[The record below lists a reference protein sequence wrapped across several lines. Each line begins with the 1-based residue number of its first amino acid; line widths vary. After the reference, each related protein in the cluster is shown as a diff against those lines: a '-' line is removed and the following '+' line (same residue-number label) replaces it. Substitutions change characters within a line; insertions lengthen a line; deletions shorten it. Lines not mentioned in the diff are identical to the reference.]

1 MLIFWLIVCGMI
13 FIALFFVL
21 RPLLVRK
28 RNRQDNRTEPMLAVY
43 RSRLA
48 EMKTEVEAGLLSE
61 TEAAV
66 AEDELNKDLL
76 NEVEESKNQAVQP
89 TTPESRNWW
98 AAGITVVLLPVIAM
112 SIYTVL
118 GNPDM
123 VSGSPQPHAISQDSS
138 AMHPSSVEEMVDQ
151 LATRLANDPDDT
163 QGWLMLTNSYMT
175 LGRYQKAVE
184 AVEHL
189 YALHGDEPYI
199 MLRYADVLATANG
212 GRLSGKPAELI
223 QKALALDPDNITG
236 LWLAGMTED
245 EQGNQAAA
253 IEYWQRLLPLLKDDQ
268 DSLER
273 VQQLISRAQGK
284 PVDSQQITGTTDKPE
299 VMADKSKSIIVDIS
313 LSPDFANETDPEDS
327 LFIYAKAV
335 DGPPMPLAVV
345 REKVKNLP
353 LQVTLD
359 DSSAMLPGVKLSDFK
374 QIKISARIS
383 KSGDPISQPGDLI
396 GETVSKTNPVTIL
409 INKKIP

>member
-1 MLIFWLIVCGMI
+1 MLIFWLVVCVMI

-21 RPLLVRK
+21 RPLFVRN
-28 RNRQDNRTEPMLAVY
+28 RNRQDSRIEPMLSVY
-43 RSRLA
+43 RSRLV

-66 AEDELNKDLL
+66 AENELNKDLL
-76 NEVEESKNQAVQP
+76 NEVVENKNQVDHSAK
-89 TTPESRNWW
+89 PESRNWW
-98 AAGITVVLLPVIAM
+98 AAGITAVLLPVIAI
-112 SIYTVL
+112 SIYMVL
-118 GNPDM
+118 GSPDIA
-123 VSGSPQPHAISQDSS
+123 STSPQPHSVDPDSP
-138 AMHPSSVEEMVDQ
+138 ATHPSSIEEMVDQ
-151 LATRLANDPDDT
+151 LAVRLESDPGDL

-175 LGRYQKAVE
+175 LGRYQE
-184 AVEHL
+184 AVKVVERL

-199 MLRYADVLATANG
+199 MLRYADVLATANN

-223 QKALALDPDNITG
+223 QKALTIDPDNITG
-236 LWLAGMTED
+236 LWLAGLTED

-253 IEYWQRLLPLLKDDQ
+253 IEYWQRLLPLIKDDKE
-268 DSLER
+268 SLER

-284 PVDSQQITGTTDKPE
+284 PDDLQQLTAATVKPE
-299 VMADKSKSIIVDIS
+299 VKADNSRSIIVDIS
-313 LSPDFANETDPEDS
+313 LSPEFVNDSDPEDR

-345 REKVKNLP
+345 RKKVKDLP
-353 LQVTLD
+353 LQVTMD

-396 GETVSKTNPVTIL
+396 GEALNETNPVTIL
-409 INKKIP
+409 INRKIP